1 MTNKEEFQ
9 EAVSF
14 IKELFS
20 LECQA
25 LDAYREPEEERY
37 NQLYQELIAF
47 SASEAI
53 RFHLAP
59 RLGPLSDFEQ
69 QMYALVPAANRPR
82 HLFFLEAYPHPEGG
96 SLMAAY
102 CSSQNPPEQAF
113 LLGERWW
120 LRPEE
125 ETAFKIIAFDKV
137 DDLDREEPALVNAA
151 GIEGF
156 SADELGAPQ
165 FSFHLLSPQEDPFGK
180 KLYQA
185 NV

>member
-1 MTNKEEFQ
+1 MSDQEEFQ
-9 EAVSF
+9 KAVSF

-25 LDAYREPEEERY
+25 LDAYREPEAERY
-37 NQLYQELIAF
+37 NEVYQTLITF
-47 SASEAI
+47 SASEGI
-53 RFHLAP
+53 RFHLAT
-59 RLGPLSDFEQ
+59 RQGPLSDFEQ

-82 HLFFLEAYPHPEGG
+82 HLFFLEAYPHPEWGR
-96 SLMAAY
+96 LIAAY
-102 CSSQNPPEQAF
+102 CSSQNPPEQTF

-120 LRPEE
+120 LRSEE
-125 ETAFKIIAFDKV
+125 ESGFKIIAYDKV
-137 DDLDREEPALVNAA
+137 DDLDREEPALVKAA

-156 SADELGAPQ
+156 SPEDLGAPQ
-165 FSFHLLSPQEDPFGK
+165 VSFHLLSPQDPFGK